1 MVFMTGTAFTLWN
14 SDNFIPLAPFGAAG
28 VLKGAVAAFF
38 GFLGFDEVCVCV
50 CAYFLCMREPTL
62 CVLRAL
68 LSCVLVLV
76 EGPGRGQQAGVYA
89 CHPCGTWYV
98 GA

>member
-1 MVFMTGTAFTLWN
+1 MPRPRQAVLVVFMTGTAFTLWN

-50 CAYFLCMREPTL
+50 CAYFCACVSRL
-62 CVLRAL
+62 CVFGVRSCR
-68 LSCVLVLV
+68 LS
-76 EGPGRGQQAGVYA
+76 
-89 CHPCGTWYV
+89 WF
-98 GA
+98 